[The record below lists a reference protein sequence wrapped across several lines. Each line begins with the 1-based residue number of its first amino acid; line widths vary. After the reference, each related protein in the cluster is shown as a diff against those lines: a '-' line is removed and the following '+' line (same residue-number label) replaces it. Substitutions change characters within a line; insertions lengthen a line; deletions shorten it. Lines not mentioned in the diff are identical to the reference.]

1 MFRTILKKKNELSLE
16 LSKTQL
22 KNERRGV
29 LAINGDNGY
38 PYAIPV
44 NYFYSEEDNKIYFH
58 GARIGYKVELLKK
71 NNNVC
76 FTVYGNEEINNEK
89 WDPYVSSVVVF
100 GKCNCIQDKD
110 KTLSF
115 LKKFACKYYP
125 NEKMVDEEMQKSG
138 NAVLMYEI
146 NIEHLSGKRVQE
158 R

>member
-1 MFRTILKKKNELSLE
+1 MFRKMLKKKNELSIE
-16 LSKTQL
+16 LTKKLL

-44 NYFYSEEDNKIYFH
+44 NYFYSEEENKIYFH

-71 NNNVC
+71 NNNIC
-76 FTVYGNEEINNEK
+76 FTVYGSEEINDEK
-89 WDPYVSSVVVF
+89 WDSYMSSAVVF
-100 GKCNCIQDKD
+100 GKCNIIQDKE
-110 KTLSF
+110 KALSF

-125 NEKMVDEEMQKSG
+125 NEKMVDDEIQKTG

-146 NIEHLSGKRVQE
+146 NIEHLSGKRVQG